1 MKKLILLFAFV
12 LIGMLAATSIVISQT
27 TANTYGPI
35 KTGERLWNIAAKV
48 RPARSIS
55 HYQAMLAL
63 LKANPHA
70 FTIACNLNTL
80 KIGQTLQIPSRAEM
94 EALSHARAVK
104 EFNRQNQEWKAYRRH
119 RQPIVCPPSAQPEKL
134 QLEVTKGALGTATKA
149 ATDSSAPDEVQ
160 NATDEKNILSFM
172 SSAWE
177 EGQSWLSTT
186 PLPLPRM
193 IGLLAVLV
201 LLLLMLVIGR
211 RRRRK
216 KSATNQSA
224 TKKNIMSDDPLEKIP
239 LPANTPAVKTQHDEV
254 KLDNTVSPSASD
266 APTLTATESVN
277 QKSKEMKEK
286 LDNVRAILSEN
297 EAQIVQ
303 KMLREVIQKGTP
315 EEQAEAV
322 QLYEMSKKIRYSKQN
337 VKKKQPVAMQPNTSN
352 NPVWQEI
359 EQRSQHLPT
368 QQYLPENRE
377 QVFELIDK
385 IFELLDYELNAQ
397 GKLIEAYMNRP
408 QHEFFKAPNYEIVE
422 EPEKLVVDEE
432 KDEPLGKPRPEPQ
445 PTRYL

>member
-12 LIGMLAATSIVISQT
+12 LIGMVAATSIVISQT
-27 TANTYGPI
+27 IANTYGPI
-35 KTGERLWNIAAKV
+35 KAGERLWNIAAKV
-48 RPARSIS
+48 RPAGSIS

-70 FTIACNLNTL
+70 FAIACNLNTL
-80 KIGQTLQIPSRAEM
+80 KIGQTLHIPSRAEM
-94 EALSHARAVK
+94 LALSHAVAVK
-104 EFNRQNQEWKAYRRH
+104 EFNRQNKKWKAYRRH
-119 RQPIVCPPSAQPEKL
+119 RQPIVCPPSAHPEKL
-134 QLEVTKGALGTATKA
+134 QLEVTKGALGTATT
-149 ATDSSAPDEVQ
+149 ATDSSAPNEVQ
-160 NATDEKNILSFM
+160 NATDDKSSILSFM

-177 EGQSWLSTT
+177 EVLSWLSTT
-186 PLPLPRM
+186 QLPLPRM

-201 LLLLMLVIGR
+201 LLLLMLFIG

-216 KSATNQSA
+216 KSATNQSVA
-224 TKKNIMSDDPLEKIP
+224 NKNLMSDDPLEKIP

-266 APTLTATESVN
+266 APTLTATESV
-277 QKSKEMKEK
+277 KRDEMTEK

-303 KMLREVIQKGTP
+303 KMLREVIQKGSP
-315 EEQAEAV
+315 EQQAEAV
-322 QLYEMSKKIRYSKQN
+322 QLYEMSKKISYSKQN
-337 VKKKQPVAMQPNTSN
+337 VTKKQPLAMRSSNTSN
-352 NPVWQEI
+352 NPVWQDI
-359 EQRSQHLPT
+359 EQRSQHLPA

-422 EPEKLVVDEE
+422 KPEKLVVDDE
-432 KDEPLGKPRPEPQ
+432 KDDPLGKPRSEPQ